1 MYGGKL
7 LNKGTIMGIEN
18 QVMAHRYLY
27 YVLSESVL
35 SDYIYDLLEREA
47 REVCPP
53 ESPVHGL
60 GSSLP
65 SDYSEEVKSIA
76 RGLLA

>member
-1 MYGGKL
+1 MKTL
-7 LNKGTIMGIEN
+7 EN

-27 YVLSESVL
+27 YVLSDTVL
-35 SDYIYDLLEREA
+35 SDAVYDLLEREA
-47 REVCPP
+47 RAVCPP

-76 RGLLA
+76 NGLLPCW